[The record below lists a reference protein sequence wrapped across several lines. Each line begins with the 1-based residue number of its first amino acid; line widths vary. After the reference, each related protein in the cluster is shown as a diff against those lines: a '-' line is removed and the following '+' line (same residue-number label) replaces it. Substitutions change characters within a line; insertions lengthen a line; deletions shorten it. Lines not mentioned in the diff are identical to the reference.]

1 MRNTITKEFKKRDR
15 YATLVGSSSEL
26 VTASVYK
33 PGGTAIITDG
43 SWSSRILER
52 GKDPTGLGQWS
63 FIKIV
68 GKNNKKIM
76 IICAYRCCKGQRV
89 EHVGETSS
97 YFQQYNLLR
106 KKG

>member
-15 YATLVGSSSEL
+15 YATLVGSSSES

-43 SWSSRILER
+43 SWSSRIIER
-52 GKDPTGLGQWS
+52 GKDPTGLGRWS

-68 GKNNKKIM
+68 GKNNKK
-76 IICAYRCCKGQRV
+76 
-89 EHVGETSS
+89 
-97 YFQQYNLLR
+97 
-106 KKG
+106 